1 MNAAQSGKSCFMA
14 TLEPTSLLSLRTKLT
29 TRIAALVFWCVL
41 LGTTSGAA
49 ELKQK
54 TATAFNHYVSVSEGR
69 MASDLAQN
77 RFLWM
82 DGLPEPRRHALYDR
96 LLRGDVIVQ
105 HLETRDAGRRI
116 PIPGGLVHHWI
127 AVTFIRGVTLKQTI
141 DLLQDYAQQQNI
153 YRPEIVRSA
162 VLRNTGGEFVVYCRL
177 SYNGFVT
184 VTYDVDLDVQYTRL
198 ALNRELSRSVS
209 TRIVEVDDPGMPT
222 EHKRPAGR
230 DRGFL
235 WRLYTYGRYEE
246 KDGGVYVQL
255 EIISLSR
262 TVPAILAWFVNP
274 YLKKVPTE
282 YLSEILN
289 STRKA
294 LNDRSKKE
302 SDRLR
307 VTIGTPIARP
317 ALSVVTHLTCEN
329 FKRKCEYSSTR

>member
-105 HLETRDAGRRI
+105 HLETRDTGRRI
-116 PIPGGLVHHWI
+116 PIPDGLVHHWV
-127 AVTFIRGVTLKQTI
+127 AVMFIQGVTLTQTL
-141 DLLQDYAQQQNI
+141 DLLQDYKHQQNI
-153 YRPEIVRSA
+153 YRSAIARSA
-162 VLRNTGGEFVVYCRL
+162 LLKRDGDDFAVCFRL
-177 SYNGFVT
+177 FYRGVVT
-184 VTYDVDLDVQYTRL
+184 VAYDANFDVQYTRVD
-198 ALNRELSRSVS
+198 ADRELSRSVS
-209 TRIVEVDDPGMPT
+209 TRIVEIDDPGMPA
-222 EHKRPAGR
+222 EHERPAGS

-235 WRLYTYGRYEE
+235 WRLYTYGHYEE
-246 KDGGVYVQL
+246 KNGGVYMQL
-255 EIISLSR
+255 EVIALSR
-262 TVPAILAWFVNP
+262 SVPVVFAWFVKP
-274 YLKKVPTE
+274 YLKKIPTG
-282 YLSEILN
+282 YLSEILR
-289 STRKA
+289 STREA
-294 LNDRSKKE
+294 LKDR
-302 SDRLR
+302 
-307 VTIGTPIARP
+307 
-317 ALSVVTHLTCEN
+317 
-329 FKRKCEYSSTR
+329 